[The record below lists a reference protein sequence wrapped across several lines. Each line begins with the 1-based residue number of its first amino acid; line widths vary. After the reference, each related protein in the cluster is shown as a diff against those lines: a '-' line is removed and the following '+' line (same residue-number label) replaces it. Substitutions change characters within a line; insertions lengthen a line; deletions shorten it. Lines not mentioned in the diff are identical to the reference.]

1 MNENENVGFDD
12 FENALFGGDYQ
23 IDDDDSESEA
33 VETEDTEDGDLLEDS
48 VDDSEF
54 DDDEESEEED
64 AEDADEEDPEPD
76 TEEKEEKAD
85 EETAQTFTLKVNKE
99 ERQVTLEEM
108 TALAQMGADYGRVKD
123 QYSKSQQTVQ
133 DLQAQLDVFKD
144 KKEVLDILDIVAEK
158 TGAKVGELA
167 EMLYISVRKKNGASE
182 EVAKEE
188 LKSAKLERELNG
200 MKAKQEKT
208 QTQQQETAES
218 RAQREIEA
226 FRKEY
231 PDVQLTGELVNK
243 LTGDLQK
250 GISLTAAYRKL
261 EKAEADA
268 KIADLEKQLAAKK
281 QNDKNKQ
288 KSPGSQKDSGG
299 RRTGSDYDD
308 FERALFG

>member
-23 IDDDDSESEA
+23 IDDDDSESEP
-33 VETEDTEDGDLLEDS
+33 VETEDTEDGDLLEDLE
-48 VDDSEF
+48 DDSEI
-54 DDDEESEEED
+54 DDEEDSEEEEEEETEQ
-64 AEDADEEDPEPD
+64 AESETD
-76 TEEKEEKAD
+76 TEEEKTA
-85 EETAQTFTLKVNKE
+85 EETVQTFTLKVNKE

-133 DLQAQLDVFKD
+133 DLQSQLDVFKD
-144 KKEVLDILDIVAEK
+144 KKDVLDILDIVAEK
-158 TGAKVGELA
+158 TGAKIGELA

-200 MKAKQEKT
+200 MKAKQEKF
-208 QTQQQETAES
+208 QTQKQEETAET

-299 RRTGSDYDD
+299 RRTRSDYDD
-308 FERALFG
+308 FVGALFD